1 MVDEISYRTEPTRE
15 TDGLDPVGR
24 DRIDASLLISKRE
37 RGLIFGFVIFL
48 PQFFLRQGLTV
59 TNSLAYTMVLA
70 IASLV
75 GVLLGHP
82 WPAPEHHRRLDFH
95 HRAELGSQKI
105 DLRYLLRQQQRA
117 PSSRS
122 ARRARSTSAG
132 NPRELSKG

>member
-24 DRIDASLLISKRE
+24 DRIGALLISKRD

-75 GVLLGHP
+75 G
-82 WPAPEHHRRLDFH
+82 
-95 HRAELGSQKI
+95 
-105 DLRYLLRQQQRA
+105 
-117 PSSRS
+117 
-122 ARRARSTSAG
+122 AR
-132 NPRELSKG
+132 

>member
-75 GVLLGHP
+75 GV
-82 WPAPEHHRRLDFH
+82 R
-95 HRAELGSQKI
+95 
-105 DLRYLLRQQQRA
+105 
-117 PSSRS
+117 
-122 ARRARSTSAG
+122 
-132 NPRELSKG
+132 

>member
-24 DRIDASLLISKRE
+24 DRIGASLLISKRD

-75 GVLLGHP
+75 GV
-82 WPAPEHHRRLDFH
+82 R
-95 HRAELGSQKI
+95 
-105 DLRYLLRQQQRA
+105 
-117 PSSRS
+117 
-122 ARRARSTSAG
+122 
-132 NPRELSKG
+132 